1 MCEVVRKRCICY
13 MVCPLESTDKFVQKW
28 SFLLRN
34 YQHPPQKSIITN
46 IYVSQFRILSAN
58 MVFFIYLYHYL
69 SQKIHYQSGS
79 RLLYRCEFLSSHD
92 IE

>member
-1 MCEVVRKRCICY
+1 MCEVVRKQCNCY

-58 MVFFIYLYHYL
+58 MFFLFIYIIIKKLII
-69 SQKIHYQSGS
+69 SQALGYCAGVN
-79 RLLYRCEFLSSHD
+79 F
-92 IE
+92 

>member
-58 MVFFIYLYHYL
+58 MFFLFIYIIIFLKKL
-69 SQKIHYQSGS
+69 IISQALGYCAGVN
-79 RLLYRCEFLSSHD
+79 F
-92 IE
+92 